1 MEEVEEATFL
11 TIHSILASIYK
22 KNGLFV
28 VTTSI
33 TNFKFLACVK
43 HVEGKLCF
51 YRIYHIVHSETR
63 QKLFL
68 SARIKLNYHIFAFLW
83 GSGIAGIPTIYLH
96 LIFTILQ
103 FEISSLM
110 NWIFFP
116 SLNWIFLPAVACKIP
131 VWNQVHQT
139 WIFKLENCKNRVQ
152 INRWSSSHC
161 SSSANWMQIV
171 WNISFYFKIL
181 RHSKVSLFC
190 QNYSKLT
197 FTVISWNTYRSSKF
211 PFHCLSRQTVVRNH
225 DGKHFRSSQ
234 LYTKQFK
241 YYEQIS

>member
-1 MEEVEEATFL
+1 MYSFSSCIYLPDFL
-11 TIHSILASIYK
+11 LWP
-22 KNGLFV
+22 L
-28 VTTSI
+28 TSI

-110 NWIFFP
+110 NWTFFPVWNKLDTFSSSKLIFFP
-116 SLNWIFLPAVACKIP
+116 MPNP
-131 VWNQVHQT
+131 
-139 WIFKLENCKNRVQ
+139 
-152 INRWSSSHC
+152 
-161 SSSANWMQIV
+161 SA
-171 WNISFYFKIL
+171 S
-181 RHSKVSLFC
+181 
-190 QNYSKLT
+190 
-197 FTVISWNTYRSSKF
+197 
-211 PFHCLSRQTVVRNH
+211 
-225 DGKHFRSSQ
+225 
-234 LYTKQFK
+234 
-241 YYEQIS
+241 